1 MNATTIEIN
10 LELELDGDT
19 VTGCARFADGSSRR
33 FSGWIGLMGVVD
45 SLLEGAP
52 GRGRPANAKERMNQ
66 DADQD

>member
-33 FSGWIGLMGVVD
+33 FSGWIGLMGLVD

-52 GRGRPANAKERMNQ
+52 GRGRPAKTKERMNE